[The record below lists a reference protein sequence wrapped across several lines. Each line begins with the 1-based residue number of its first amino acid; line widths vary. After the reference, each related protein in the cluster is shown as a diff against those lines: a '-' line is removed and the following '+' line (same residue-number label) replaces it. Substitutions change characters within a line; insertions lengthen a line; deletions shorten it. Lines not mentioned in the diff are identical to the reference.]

1 MTNQKESF
9 WSRFVDCF
17 LNLFGGSEVTDSP
30 NTVTRSTISEEDML
44 HDLKVL
50 LYDRLDLEITSR
62 EKALLEELVEEV
74 HPQVFR
80 KYTPRSV
87 GLELV
92 SAAMI
97 SLNKHNSARGR
108 EEAWKNATSNQR
120 AEAVDFFLSDF
131 KRHNTKN
138 PDKAFSRA
146 SKLEEHAIMGY
157 GPE

>member
-1 MTNQKESF
+1 MTNQKESL
-9 WSRFVDCF
+9 WSRFVDYF
-17 LNLFGGSEVTDSP
+17 LNLFGDSESTDSP

-50 LYDRLDLEITSR
+50 LYDYFDLDITSR

-80 KYTPRSV
+80 KHNPRSV
-87 GLELV
+87 GLQLV

-97 SLNKHNSARGR
+97 SLNEHNSARGH
-108 EEAWKNATSNQR
+108 EEAWKNATSNER

-131 KRHNTKN
+131 KRHNTEN
-138 PDKAFSRA
+138 PDKAFSRVN
-146 SKLEEHAIMGY
+146 KLEEQAIMGY